1 MDLRVP
7 LASPQVI
14 QASSRVETC
23 TSAFLPSCS
32 SNVRC
37 PVELTQGYVAF
48 PRGVTGLSQVP
59 PWCESILGVT
69 VEEVQLNQVHLE
81 WTETFSGLRNGCTT
95 PGVPLDIPVESAS
108 S

>member
-1 MDLRVP
+1 M
-7 LASPQVI
+7 
-14 QASSRVETC
+14 
-23 TSAFLPSCS
+23 
-32 SNVRC
+32 
-37 PVELTQGYVAF
+37 
-48 PRGVTGLSQVP
+48 P
-59 PWCESILGVT
+59 PWFESILGVT